1 MKSLAVILAV
11 LVLLNG
17 ALLTEIAMYSRNTFA
32 HHPEWFPGKMLME
45 RQPISIYDCIRT
57 RNLTA
62 RNRLN
67 LAAWHGMQ
75 EVLLNQVVTLER
87 ARFRFRLEDKAYVVV
102 IVSMTRAGFT
112 GFIFSRWAGLPSAFF
127 EAEPGGKFR
136 ETHPLPPISDR
147 KWHQVEVQPGLEVT
161 LDGKPFTWKK
171 EIGPGLFGF
180 RGSFAHVE
188 VDDVEIWG
196 SGRRLVADNFR
207 NDKNWQ
213 AIALHCYAWVTFLTL
228 GAVLVLW
235 RRQRGLMWVILGQFT
250 LLAFL
255 AMFFM
260 VDYSIWSD
268 RYNENEPP
276 EKARK
281 WLADTLEGIDPA
293 GFGYPAPAVL
303 KFMASRQ
310 PPKSQYRI
318 LVYRDGETLR
328 VKDDADSVRAFR
340 QEHPKRS
347 PCVLV
352 LGASQAG
359 GEGAVVLEDQMLR
372 QLAERMG
379 EGELVNA
386 CFQGADS
393 HSLMGRYMTHL
404 RLFEPDVVVAYH
416 GSNDNDPAVLRYN
429 LYKLYNDTRR
439 TGAKMLLVYEANSPE
454 NPPDFVPHLEKKL
467 AVMREVAKELN
478 LPAVDLQG
486 TLSRPELVK
495 SGLLWWDAVHP
506 TSYAHIEAGK
516 ALAEGLSAALRG
528 SPNP

>member
-45 RQPISIYDCIRT
+45 RQPISIFDCIRT

-75 EVLLNQVVTLER
+75 EVLLNQVVTLDR

-102 IVSMTRAGFT
+102 IVSMTREGFT
-112 GFIFSRWAGLPSAFF
+112 GFIFSRWAQLPSQFF
-127 EAEPGGKFR
+127 QAEPGGRFL
-136 ETHPLPPISDR
+136 ETHPLPAITDR
-147 KWHQVEVQPGLEVT
+147 NWHQVEVRPGLEVT
-161 LDGKPFTWKK
+161 LDGQTTTWKK
-171 EIGPGLFGF
+171 ATGPGLFGF

-188 VDDVEIWG
+188 VDDVEVWG
-196 SGRRLVADNFR
+196 SGRLLVRDNFR

-213 AIALHCYAWVTFLTL
+213 AIALHCYALLTVVTLV
-228 GAVLVLW
+228 AVLALG
-235 RRQRGLMWVILGQFT
+235 RRQRGMMWIILGQFT

-255 AMFFM
+255 AMFFV

-268 RYNENEPP
+268 RYNELEPP

-293 GFGYPAPAVL
+293 GFGYPDPAVL
-303 KFMASRQ
+303 QFMESRQ

-318 LVYRDGETLR
+318 LVYRDGQTLR
-328 VKDDADSVRAFR
+328 VKDDAESVRQFR
-340 QEHPKRS
+340 AEHPKKS

-359 GEGAVVLEDQMLR
+359 GEGAVKLQDQMLW
-372 QLAERMG
+372 QLYERAGG
-379 EGELVNA
+379 EVING
-386 CFQGADS
+386 CYQGADS
-393 HSLMGRYMTHL
+393 HSLVGRYMTHL
-404 RLFEPDVVVAYH
+404 RLFQPDVVVAYH
-416 GSNDNDPAVLRYN
+416 GSNDNDPDVLRYN

-439 TGAKMLLVYEANSPE
+439 TGAKLLLVYEANSPE

-467 AVMREVAKELN
+467 VVMREVAQKLN

-516 ALAEGLSAALRG
+516 ALAEGLAATTRGG
-528 SPNP
+528 SP